1 MEKKKREKTLVSLS
15 LDDFIRIF
23 TEYRDAK
30 EGELVYEKRTD

>member
-23 TEYRDAK
+23 TDYSERQ
-30 EGELVYEKRTD
+30 GRRTCV